1 MPGETFPFLKCS
13 SSRKDKG
20 ISLFEVPAPDKTND
34 ESIKWTKDLKN
45 IFLKYLVKD
54 QSLIKRMQSCKLYI
68 CELLFTP
75 DKIYINPTRK
85 ILKEGAL
92 PTLNLPQESASSS
105 AEPRPA
111 NVIEKREEHQLL

>member
-1 MPGETFPFLKCS
+1 M
-13 SSRKDKG
+13 
-20 ISLFEVPAPDKTND
+20 
-34 ESIKWTKDLKN
+34 
-45 IFLKYLVKD
+45 KYLVKD
-54 QSLIKRMQSCKLYI
+54 QSLIKHMRSCKLYI

-75 DKIYINPTRK
+75 DKIYINPTRP

-105 AEPRPA
+105 AEPRPV

>member
-1 MPGETFPFLKCS
+1 MMKAL
-13 SSRKDKG
+13 R
-20 ISLFEVPAPDKTND
+20 
-34 ESIKWTKDLKN
+34 TKDLKN

-54 QSLIKRMQSCKLYI
+54 QSLIKRMRSCKLYI

-105 AEPRPA
+105 TEPRPV
-111 NVIEKREEHQLL
+111 NEIEKCEEYQLL